1 MASTKVRGIT
11 IQLGADTSGLS
22 KALNG
27 VNTEIK
33 STQKQLKDVEKL
45 LKLDPKNTELLEQK
59 QKLLSN
65 AVEQTSTK
73 LESLKKAQEEVGKTL
88 AETGEGQEQYD
99 ALSRE
104 IIVCEEE
111 LKKAKKDADGFNVT
125 LTKVSETA
133 KSLSGSFS
141 KAAEK
146 TKGLSAAAGGV
157 LAGMGSMALKSA
169 AAADDLNTLAKQ
181 TGLTTE
187 SLQKMQYASDLIDVP
202 VDSITGSL
210 KKLKKNMD
218 STSADTQAA
227 WEQIGV
233 SVKDSTGQFRDI
245 EDVFYDVLQGLS
257 EIPNETE
264 RDIVAMQ
271 LFGKSADELAGL
283 IDDGGASLKAL
294 GEEAQNLGV
303 IIPQESL
310 DKANELN
317 DTVDRLKAQ
326 ATGTFAALGTEIA
339 EMLIPYL
346 PKIQEAIEKVF
357 EAITKI
363 DPDKLGTIAKIA
375 AVVAAIS
382 PLLAAISGVM
392 SLINGIIAIA
402 PAVGTAITIMTG
414 PIGLIIAAIAAA
426 IAIGVLLY
434 KNWDTIKEKA
444 KEVGD
449 KLKEIW
455 EKVKDAVVG
464 AFQNMWN
471 GIKGFINKIISG
483 VESMVNNVIRGINR
497 LLSGISKVANAV
509 GEVLGLNPINLQLS
523 EISLPRLAKG
533 GIVSNGSA
541 IVGEAGAELLSV
553 RNGQA
558 MVQPLGGT
566 QGTTELTS
574 LLKTYLPYLAQ
585 SQNIV
590 MDSGALVGSIAPDM
604 SRTLGRMAHRGQYV

>member
-1 MASTKVRGIT
+1 MARTKVRGIT

-233 SVKDSTGQFRDI
+233 SVTDSTGQFRDI